1 MNRITYR
8 DTIGATAVQAR
19 LAEDRDMKLGH
30 CIAAFILIAWLRPVV
45 AAELNCR
52 VVALSDGDTFTC
64 LDADKHQHKI
74 RLANIDTPEKNQP
87 YGAKAQQLLSG
98 LIFNKL
104 VRIDTQASDRYGR
117 MIGLTYVDDIN
128 VNREM
133 VARGAAW
140 VYPRYNLDQL
150 LPALEN
156 IAKSEKLGVWALDQA
171 KPIPPWEW
179 RTLDRHL
186 NSPPSEHPNQSIT
199 AYAPLSG
206 ASGVCEKKRLC
217 GQMTDCAE
225 AKFYLEQCGVLS
237 LDRDR
242 DGVPCEKLCK

>member
-1 MNRITYR
+1 MNRVAYR

-19 LAEDRDMKLGH
+19 LAEDRDMKLGY
-30 CIAAFILIAWLRPVV
+30 CIAAFIIAWLPPVF

-87 YGAKAQQLLSG
+87 YGAKAKQLLSS
-98 LIFNKL
+98 LIFNKK

-140 VYPRYNLDQL
+140 VYPQYNLDQS
-150 LPALEN
+150 LPAIQN
-156 IAKSEKLGVWALDQA
+156 AAQSKKLGVWALDQA
-171 KPIPPWEW
+171 KAIPPWEW
-179 RTLDRHL
+179 RTLGRHL
-186 NSPPSEHPNQSIT
+186 NSPPSERQNQSVT
-199 AYAPLSG
+199 AYTPLSG
-206 ASGVCEKKRLC
+206 SSGLCEKRLC

-225 AKFYLEQCGVLS
+225 ARFYLERCGVLS

-242 DGVPCEKLCK
+242 DGMPCEKLCK